1 MNTLYET
8 DFQSWVEQQTELL
21 KKGRFSELDVQNLL
35 EEMVDMGKSNYR
47 ELENRLMI
55 ILLHLL
61 KWKYQLKQLQE
72 TWKEFEGK
80 SWKNTILEQRYQLHK
95 LLRQNPSLNRLIL
108 STMAEIYADVVK
120 LAAEETGLENKV
132 FPTSCPFTPKD
143 VLDNNF
149 WPT

>member
-1 MNTLYET
+1 MSTLYET
-8 DFQSWVEQQTELL
+8 DFQGWIEEQTELL
-21 KKGRFSELDVQNLL
+21 KKGRFSELDVPNLL
-35 EEMVDMGKSNYR
+35 EEMVDMGKSNHR

-80 SWKNTILEQRYQLHK
+80 SWKNTIIEQRYPLYK
-95 LLRQNPSLNRLIL
+95 LLKQNPSLNRLIL
-108 STMAEIYADVVK
+108 STMEEIYADAAR
-120 LAAEETGLENKV
+120 LAAEETGLDNKI

-143 VLDNNF
+143 LLDNNF

>member
-1 MNTLYET
+1 MSTLYET
-8 DFQSWVEQQTELL
+8 DFQGWIEEQMELL
-21 KKGRFSELDVQNLL
+21 KQGRFSELDVQNLL
-35 EEMVDMGKSNYR
+35 EEMVDMGKSHHR

-80 SWKNTILEQRYQLHK
+80 SWKNTIIEQRYQLHK
-95 LLRQNPSLNRLIL
+95 LLKQNPSLNRLI
-108 STMAEIYADVVK
+108 SQAMEEIYADAAR
-120 LAAEETGLENKV
+120 LAAEETGLDNKI
-132 FPTSCPFTPKD
+132 FPTLCPFTLKD
-143 VLDNNF
+143 LLDNNF